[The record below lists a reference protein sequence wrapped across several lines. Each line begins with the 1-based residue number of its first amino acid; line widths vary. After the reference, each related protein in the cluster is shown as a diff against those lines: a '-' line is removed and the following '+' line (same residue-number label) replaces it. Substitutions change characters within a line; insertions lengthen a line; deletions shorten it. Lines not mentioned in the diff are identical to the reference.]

1 MVRATGSGSFQV
13 AAVEGREVVGF
24 SNILDIKLREFVEE
38 LCGVLGFGLRC
49 GEGAVFI
56 RETGESE
63 MVQGRPC
70 RHGCLRGRLAVHV
83 GT

>member
-1 MVRATGSGSFQV
+1 MVRATGSGSFHV

-24 SNILDIKLREFVEE
+24 GKILDVKLREFVEE
-38 LCGVLGFGLRC
+38 LCGVLGFGLRH
-49 GEGAVFI
+49 GEGAVFNP
-56 RETGESE
+56 ETGESE

-70 RHGCLRGRLAVHV
+70 RHGCLRGQLAAHV